1 MKLNVKLN
9 IKIMLEND
17 NKIKIDCIN
26 QRIDNMARH
35 FLELKNE
42 IDVLK
47 KENTELKFQLG
58 FSKKQEPI
66 IENDTI
72 DTEQWYDIVGWE
84 GYYQISNLGNVKS
97 MNREFINRSGGRSVI
112 AEKRLNIFFDSKR
125 NAEFVNFSRNGM
137 SYKIYLKDIITTK
150 GFIYPNIEY
159 CILQYDTNRK
169 LIHKWNSLKE
179 IEEQT
184 PYNVLQ
190 ISKCCKNKSKKY
202 NNYYWER
209 VELNS

>member
-1 MKLNVKLN
+1 
-9 IKIMLEND
+9 MLEND

-58 FSKKQEPI
+58 FSKKQETI

-72 DTEQWYDIVGWE
+72 DTEQWFDIVGWE

-97 MNREFINRSGGRSVI
+97 MYREVVNCNGGITRVKQKILKHQYDFAKQKYFVSLHRSGKS
-112 AEKRLNIFFDSKR
+112 EKFYIENLNSKI
-125 NAEFVNFSRNGM
+125 NNNNVKF
-137 SYKIYLKDIITTK
+137 K
-150 GFIYPNIEY
+150 YPNIKY
-159 CILQYDTNRK
+159 TILQYDLNKK
-169 LIHKWNSLKE
+169 LVHKWNSFKELK
-179 IEEQT
+179 EQT
-184 PYNVLQ
+184 PYSVER
-190 ISKCCKNKSKKY
+190 ISQCCKNKSQKY
-202 NNYYWER
+202 NNYYWEK
-209 VELNS
+209 VELPS